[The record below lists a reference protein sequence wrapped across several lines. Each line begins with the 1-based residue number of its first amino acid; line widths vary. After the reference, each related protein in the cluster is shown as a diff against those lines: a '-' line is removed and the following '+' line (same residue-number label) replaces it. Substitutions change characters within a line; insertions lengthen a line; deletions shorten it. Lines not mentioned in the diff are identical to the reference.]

1 MVPRGEGCSSV
12 TSRGAG
18 IVVAAGT
25 TARRVFIVCGEWLR
39 AHPGSGYASCLQVP
53 CVLELDPALVGQ
65 TVVNDKV
72 DGCMTQRVIALAA
85 HSLQVLV
92 LWLT

>member
-1 MVPRGEGCSSV
+1 M
-12 TSRGAG
+12 
-18 IVVAAGT
+18 VAAGT

-39 AHPGSGYASCLQVP
+39 AHPGSGYASCLKVP
-53 CVLELDPALVGQ
+53 CVPELDPALVGQ

-72 DGCMTQRVIALAA
+72 DGCMTRRVTALVA